1 MHHKLSAHLSNQNKY
16 YLFTFQACWEW
27 EPTWWHPSF
36 QWVSSQAHIK
46 ALTFWRAT
54 CVGPGTHDECHTTR
68 TDDWKHSRPLFIAL
82 PLSDST
88 RYLLESALNWSRQAQ
103 DEKYIQDHCRRP
115 FSYQRMVEPVGWGLG
130 TDFRAW
136 TLVTARFQSGV
147 WRQVLL
153 LLGGRWRYG
162 PWRGKLLRT
171 TNESARLKWI
181 RDESDDMWVSFLKDE
196 KMKNEETMMSGA
208 W

>member
-1 MHHKLSAHLSNQNKY
+1 MHHKLSANLSNHNTY

-27 EPTWWHPSF
+27 EPTAINTWWHPSF

-68 TDDWKHSRPLFIAL
+68 TDDWKHSRPLFVAL

-147 WRQVLL
+147 WRQVLC
-153 LLGGRWRYG
+153 Y
-162 PWRGKLLRT
+162 
-171 TNESARLKWI
+171 
-181 RDESDDMWVSFLKDE
+181 
-196 KMKNEETMMSGA
+196 
-208 W
+208 